1 MNAPLPHD
9 FHYDIDGLRRAMDD
23 PAAKEHVR
31 LRLTREQW
39 DVLAGYLQP
48 QSLAAGQILMAQ
60 GTTDRTVYFLE
71 SGLLSVHR
79 QDAGKRIHLAMV
91 EAGSVAGEGAFFT
104 YQPRCATVQAGAP
117 CKVWLL
123 TPLRFMELS
132 KRQPEMALEVA
143 MRLGAVA
150 STRLASRQM
159 RAAVT

>member
-1 MNAPLPHD
+1 MNAPLPRELH
-9 FHYDIDGLRRAMDD
+9 FDIDGLRRAMDD
-23 PAAKEHVR
+23 PTAKEHIR

-39 DVLAGYLQP
+39 DVLAGYLHP
-48 QSLAAGQILMAQ
+48 QSLAPGQIVVAQ
-60 GTTDRTVYFLE
+60 GATDRTVYFVE

-104 YQPRCATVQAGAP
+104 YQPRSATVQAGAP
-117 CKVWLL
+117 CKVWVLS
-123 TPLRFMELS
+123 PLRFLELS
-132 KRQPEMALEVA
+132 KRQPEIALEVA

-159 RAAVT
+159 RVAVT